1 MAQQPRTDGYTEVS
15 QNINWASGFDTK
27 PKTVYD
33 SPAENDTV
41 ESPACLIWMKNIR
54 GKTTLEGLD
63 DFKESM
69 EVIHFE
75 LRASKSSVVGDNN
88 QLLSSGR
95 VIFHKLRVTMRS
107 DSFAAETAAA
117 AFSGQNLEELK
128 IITVRNIGSE
138 SKPQIAFKL
147 TFRNPRMTSFAEDMG
162 PNNQGD
168 RVRLVIGFDGVQVEY
183 IPIGDDAIAKGQVAA
198 GFDVVKNTI
207 LK

>member
-1 MAQQPRTDGYTEVS
+1 MPKRERDSEYSDIRDDIDWGEIPGTPRS
-15 QNINWASGFDTK
+15 SFDD
-27 PKTVYD
+27 PD
-33 SPAENDTV
+33 QSDTV
-41 ESPACLIWMKNIR
+41 ESPACLLWIKNVR
-54 GKTTLEGLD
+54 GSTTLEGLD

-75 LRASKSSVVGDNN
+75 VKVAKSSVVGDNN

-95 VIFHKLRVTMRS
+95 VIFNKLRVVLRS

-128 IITVRNIGSE
+128 IITVRNIGNE
-138 SKPQIAFKL
+138 SKPQVAFKM
-147 TFRNPRMTSFAEDMG
+147 TFRNPRMTSFSEDMG
-162 PNNQGD
+162 PDHQGD
-168 RVRLVIGFDGVQVEY
+168 RAILVIGFDGVQVEY

-198 GFDVVKNTI
+198 GYDLVKNTM